1 MKRVTC
7 SLLAL
12 AALLVMGLGGQHLSS
27 LLHAQE
33 ATKGLVWKHGLSFKV
48 RKAGQTKF
56 DEKTPKFGAEVFHDK
71 DIDKLVYIA
80 ETGALGVGVA
90 DKVKD
95 KAEVDPPKFFH
106 GLDLRVRPVDEKG
119 WEKALKFGAEVFKD

>member
-12 AALLVMGLGGQHLSS
+12 AALLLVGLGGQHLSS

-33 ATKGLVWKHGLSFKV
+33 ANKGLVWKYGQSFQV

-56 DEKTPKFGAEVFHDK
+56 DEKDTPKFGTEIFHDK
-71 DIDKLVYIA
+71 DIDKAVYIA
-80 ETGALGVGVA
+80 GAGALGLGTA
-90 DKVKD
+90 DKFKPKD
-95 KAEVDPPKFFH
+95 EVDPPKFFH
-106 GLDLRVRPVDEKG
+106 GLNLPVPPVNE
-119 WEKALKFGAEVFKD
+119 